1 MNHPF
6 VQRIQPISHLV
17 AISSQISDQLSGYHS
32 ACVQVTLIL
41 LTNHPTAN
49 SRDAG
54 NLNLPNGSS
63 KVLSLSEKVKI
74 LSKERKNDIL

>member
-17 AISSQISDQLSGYHS
+17 AISSQISDQLSGYHR
-32 ACVQVTLIL
+32 ARVQVTLIL
-41 LTNHPTAN
+41 LTNRPTAN

-74 LSKERKNDIL
+74 LSKERKNDLL